1 MMAPRRRAIAGLTLL
16 TLLAA
21 VLAGLVPSVDVYAA
35 PAQAAT
41 LVTDP
46 AALVNPLI
54 GTKQLAGQEGNAGNT
69 FPGPAMPFGMVQWG
83 PDTSPRWPGGDYD
96 YGATALA
103 GFGMTR
109 MSGAGCGAYGDLPFL
124 PVTGT
129 VPADKNNAT
138 VGFTHAT
145 ETARTGFYGL
155 TLANNVR
162 VELTTGLRAGLG
174 KFAFPAGT
182 ASTLLI
188 KAAGGAAAS
197 EAGIS
202 AVSTTEVTGWTGAGA
217 FCARGNHYR
226 LYYAMKFDK
235 AFTASSKWTGQ
246 WPWVTGDGGIAL
258 TFPAGSVVKAKVGI
272 SFVSVAN
279 AQANRD
285 TLASW
290 DLAVVEQAAKS
301 AWNGLLTGVQIGGG
315 TLDAQKT
322 FYTALYHSLLHPNVF
337 SDSNGQYIGFDKV
350 VRTVPAGQ
358 SAVYANFSGWDTYRS
373 QIQLSALV
381 APAQTSDMVRSL
393 LLAYDQSGRLPKW
406 PVANGET
413 YMMVGDPALPIIASA
428 YAFGARNFDTAKAL
442 TAMADQATGRS
453 DIRPGN
459 VYLDTHGYLPT
470 DGGYD
475 CCEHT
480 GTVSTSLEYN
490 IADFALAAFAGA
502 RGDTATQARFLER
515 AQGWQYLLNP
525 QSGFVQPRR
534 SSGAWKE
541 NFDPTDFSYG
551 DWAEGNSWKYTPMV
565 PFNAAGLVAAKGG
578 PAAMGDYLDTH
589 LQQVNEIAGPHA
601 WMGNEPSFGTPW
613 LYNYIGQP
621 YKTQQVVRRIQT
633 ELFGN
638 RPDGLAGNDDLGS
651 LSSWYVWSAL
661 GFYPAVPGT
670 ADLVLGSPVFPEAVV
685 RLQGGKTLTVSAPA
699 AAAGSP
705 YVQSMTV
712 NGGDWNKSFL
722 PPSLLT
728 TGGSVSVVLGAAANT
743 AWGSAVDAA
752 PPSYSADAVA
762 AANSNGTSHDALP
775 GEANY
780 DGIGSGYSVEA
791 LQAAGVVP
799 GSKLVADGV
808 DYTWPN
814 VRAGRPDNV
823 AAAGQQV
830 TIASPPGADRIGF
843 LGSSEGGFDSVT
855 GTATVN
861 FADGTQQQVQLGF
874 SDWTL
879 AGGAVGK
886 RADNVVAA
894 QMPYRNNYWAGGPEQ
909 VQTYLFSASFAVDPA
924 KTVVGVTLPVTT
936 GSGRLHIFDIGFSGH
951 RANAGV
957 SDDNQIGTADFD
969 NGAAS
974 YSRQALAAAGLT
986 AGAQVLHGG
995 VTYRWPS
1002 TAAGERDNFVA
1013 QGQPIKVTAA
1023 PGATK
1028 LGVLGAAEGWPTGVS
1043 GAATIT
1049 YSDGTRQPVTLGFT
1063 DWTRG
1068 GGAQA
1073 IGHGNTVVAQMPYR
1087 NWTPVG
1093 REQVVTYVYATTWA
1107 LLPGKT
1113 PTGIELPPPSGGFGR
1128 IHVFAVGTG

>member
-1 MMAPRRRAIAGLTLL
+1 MNRKRLWLRLL
-16 TLLAA
+16 VAVVV
-21 VLAGLVPSVDVYAA
+21 VLAGVGSTSEAVAGESTA
-35 PAQAAT
+35 GQATT

-46 AALVNPLI
+46 AALVNPMI
-54 GTKQLAGQEGNAGNT
+54 GTKQTVGQEGNAGNT

-138 VGFTHAT
+138 VGFTHAQ
-145 ETARTGFYGL
+145 ETARTGYYGL

-162 VELTTGLRAGLG
+162 VELTTGLRSGLG
-174 KFAFPAGT
+174 RFTFPAAT
-182 ASTLLI
+182 AATLLI

-226 LYYAMKFDK
+226 LYYAVKFDK

-258 TFPAGSVVKAKVGI
+258 TFPAGTVVKAKVGI

-285 TLASW
+285 SLSSW
-290 DLAVVEQAAKS
+290 DLAVVEQAART

-337 SDSNGQYIGFDKV
+337 SDSNGQYIGFDKT

-373 QIQLSALV
+373 QLQLSALV

-413 YMMVGDPALPIIASA
+413 FMMVGDPALPLIASA

-442 TAMADQATGRS
+442 TAMVDQATGRS
-453 DIRPGN
+453 DIRPGTG
-459 VYLDTHGYLPT
+459 YLDTHGYLPT
-470 DGGYD
+470 DGAYD

-480 GTVSTSLEYN
+480 GTVSTSLEYGV
-490 IADFALAAFAGA
+490 ADFALSAFAAA
-502 RGDTATQARFLER
+502 RGDRAVQAKFLDR

-525 QSGFVQPRR
+525 QSGFIQPRR
-534 SSGAWKE
+534 SSGVWKE
-541 NFDPTDFSYG
+541 NFDPTDFSFD

-565 PFNAAGLVAAKGG
+565 PFNAAGLISAKGG
-578 PAAMGDYLDTH
+578 AAAMSQYLDTH
-589 LQQVNEIAGPHA
+589 FQKLNEIAGPYA

-613 LYNYIGQP
+613 LYNYTGQP

-638 RPDGLAGNDDLGS
+638 KPDGLAGNDDLGS

-661 GFYPAVPGT
+661 GLYPAVPGT
-670 ADLVLGSPVFPEAVV
+670 ADLVLGSPVFPEAAI
-685 RLQGGKTLTVSAPA
+685 RLQGGKTLTISAPA

-705 YVQSMTV
+705 YVQSMSV
-712 NGGDWNKSFL
+712 NGADWNKSFL
-722 PPSLLT
+722 PPGMLS
-728 TGGSVSVVLGAAANT
+728 TGGAVTVALGSTPNT
-743 AWGSAVDAA
+743 GWASTPDAA
-752 PPSYSADAVA
+752 PPSYSSDAVA
-762 AANSNGTSHDALP
+762 LANSNGTSNDAAP

-780 DGIGSGYSVEA
+780 DQFGSGYSVQA
-791 LQAAGVVP
+791 LQATGVVA
-799 GSKLVADGV
+799 GSKLVAEGI
-808 DYTWPN
+808 DYVWPN
-814 VRAGRPDNV
+814 VRSGRPDNV
-823 AAAGQQV
+823 LAAGQTV
-830 TIASPPGADRIGF
+830 TVSGPPGANRIGF
-843 LGSSEGGFDSVT
+843 LGSSEGSLDGAA
-855 GTATVN
+855 GAATITY
-861 FADGTQQQVQLGF
+861 ADGTSQQVDVGF

-879 AGGAVGK
+879 AGGAVAK
-886 RADNVVAA
+886 RSDNVVAA
-894 QMPYRNNYWAGGPEQ
+894 DMPYRNNYWAGGPEQ
-909 VQTYLFSASFAVDPA
+909 VRTYLYSTSFAVDPA
-924 KTVVGVTLPVTT
+924 KTVISVTLPATPAT
-936 GSGRLHIFDIGFSGH
+936 GRLHIFDIGFSGH

-957 SDDNQIGTADFD
+957 SDDTKLGTADFD
-969 NGAAS
+969 NGAAG

-986 AGAQVLHGG
+986 AGRQIVHNG
-995 VTYRWPS
+995 VQYVWPA
-1002 TAAGERDNFVA
+1002 TAAGDRDNYVA
-1013 QGQPIKVTAA
+1013 QGQSIPLA
-1023 PGATK
+1023 PVAGATK
-1028 LGVLGAAEGWPTGVS
+1028 LGLMGAAEGWPTGVS
-1043 GAATIT
+1043 GSGTVVYT
-1049 YSDGTRQPVTLGFT
+1049 DGTRQAVTIGFT

-1068 GGAQA
+1068 GGGQP

-1087 NWTPVG
+1087 HWAPVG
-1093 REQVVTYVYATTWA
+1093 TEQITTYVYATT
-1107 LLPGKT
+1107 LPLTPGKT
-1113 PTGIELPPPSGGFGR
+1113 PQAIELPPPSGGFGR
-1128 IHVFAVGTG
+1128 IHVFAAGTG